1 MLARGGMAEVFLAR
15 MSGVGG
21 FAKLL
26 VIKRILPHLNDNPE
40 FHEMFLNEGR
50 VAARLNHPNVCQ
62 VYELGEVDSEVFLA
76 MEYLEGLAWAEL
88 APNMPR
94 GRGIELRVTASV
106 LGQICE
112 GLRYAHEFTDVDG
125 TPMPIVHRDVSPQ
138 NLFITTE
145 GLCKLLDFGVSKVL
159 TEGTRTRTGMLKGK
173 LPYMA
178 PEQIRGEP
186 VDARADVFS
195 MGVVL
200 WEALTGARLFQRDSD
215 YQIWKAITE
224 EEIPRVTARVPG
236 LPAQIDHVVA
246 RALERDLTRRY
257 PSIRAF
263 ATDLREVADR
273 AGGTFDT
280 ATLGQIVK
288 SLGAVKL
295 AEKIGKVSRA
305 IGRPSRVSKP
315 PPLPVAITQELK
327 TIEQSDTHSIALR
340 EASVT
345 LRRKPG
351 GWRIAIVVAA
361 LAVAVGVAAALW
373 SSRDN
378 VPVAARDGD
387 DARAAVVLA
396 PVDGVV
402 EEAEINHW
410 DEVDPKTIGEPEPDP
425 NMPPDGKPITPPPDA
440 KPTTPPRSPPRT
452 PARRPA
458 KKSVEHKAPIDAG
471 VVEPGFYSVDSKP
484 YATIYIDDKSYGET
498 PLFKVQLTPGKHRI
512 RAVRADGKSQRLS
525 ITIQPGKLLS
535 SGTLSW

>member
-26 VIKRILPHLNDNPE
+26 VIKRILPHLNDDPE

-62 VYELGEVDSEVFLA
+62 VYELGEVDGRVFLA

-88 APNMPR
+88 APSLPR
-94 GRGIELRVTASV
+94 GRGVELRVAASV
-106 LGQICE
+106 IGPICE

-145 GLCKLLDFGVSKVL
+145 GVCKLLDFGVSKVL
-159 TEGTRTRTGMLKGK
+159 TEGSRTRTGMLKGK

-186 VDARADVFS
+186 TDARADVFS

-200 WEALTGARLFQRDSD
+200 WESLTGRRLFQRDSD

-224 EEIPRVTARVPG
+224 EDVPRVTSEVAG
-236 LPAQIDHVVA
+236 LPPQIDHVVS
-246 RALERDLTRRY
+246 RALERDAARRY
-257 PSIRAF
+257 PTIRAF
-263 ATDLREVADR
+263 AADLRDVAAR

-280 ATLGQIVK
+280 ATLGGILK

-295 AEKIGKVSRA
+295 ADKIGKVSRA
-305 IGRPSRVSKP
+305 IGRPSRMSAP
-315 PPLPVAITQELK
+315 PPLPAAITQELK
-327 TIEQSDTHSIALR
+327 TIEQSDTHSVQLR
-340 EASVT
+340 DASVK
-345 LRRKPG
+345 LRRRPHGSK
-351 GWRIAIVVAA
+351 IAIAVAA
-361 LAVAVGVAAALW
+361 LAIVVGIGAGLLW
-373 SSRDN
+373 SRDSE
-378 VPVAARDGD
+378 PVAAQVE
-387 DARAAVVLA
+387 DAHVMVAVVA
-396 PVDGVV
+396 ADA
-402 EEAEINHW
+402 AEQAVIEHW
-410 DEVDPKTIGEPEPDP
+410 DEVDPATIGEPLPDP
-425 NMPPDGKPITPPPDA
+425 QKRE
-440 KPTTPPRSPPRT
+440 PPRDDP
-452 PARRPA
+452 PARRPTRRPT
-458 KKSVEHKAPIDAG
+458 KKPVEPKPAVEAA

-525 ITIQPGKLLS
+525 ITIQPGKLFS
-535 SGTLSW
+535 SGTLGW